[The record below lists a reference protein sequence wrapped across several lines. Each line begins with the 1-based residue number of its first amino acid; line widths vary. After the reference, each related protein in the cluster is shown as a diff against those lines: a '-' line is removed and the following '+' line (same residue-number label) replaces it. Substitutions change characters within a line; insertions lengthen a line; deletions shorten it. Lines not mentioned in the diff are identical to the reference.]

1 MASEK
6 APAFQFYPKDFLTDG
21 HVMPMTLAERGA
33 YITLLCLCWLDG
45 GVPSDMSALARRCH
59 VSTAAFTK
67 LWPALEPCFVP
78 AYGEM
83 LIQPRIER
91 ERKKQETY
99 RSMKAEAGRLGGR
112 PPKADV
118 IPCLSTDKAEVVAE
132 QSPPSSSSSSSSF
145 PSSTDVNKN
154 PPTPFQGGRL
164 KREEIKTAKQIRAN
178 VYGGCPHDPRCI
190 SYNRCIET
198 IALARR
204 AS

>member
-6 APAFQFYPKDFLTDG
+6 APAFQFYPKDFMMDG
-21 HVMPMTLAERGA
+21 NVMAMTLAERGA
-33 YITLLCLCWLDG
+33 YITLICWCWLEG
-45 GVPSDMSALARRCH
+45 SVPTEMAALARLCK
-59 VSTAAFTK
+59 VSTPIFAR
-67 LWPALEPCFVP
+67 LWPALEPCFEP
-78 AYGEM
+78 IAANCM
-83 LIQPRIER
+83 IQPRIER

-99 RSMKAEAGRLGGR
+99 REMKAEAGRLGGR
-112 PPKADV
+112 PPKAEV
-118 IPCLSTDKAEVVAE
+118 IPCLSIDKAEVVAE